1 LVLDVM
7 QVLVGQTE
15 FIGWEMK

>member
-1 LVLDVM
+1 M